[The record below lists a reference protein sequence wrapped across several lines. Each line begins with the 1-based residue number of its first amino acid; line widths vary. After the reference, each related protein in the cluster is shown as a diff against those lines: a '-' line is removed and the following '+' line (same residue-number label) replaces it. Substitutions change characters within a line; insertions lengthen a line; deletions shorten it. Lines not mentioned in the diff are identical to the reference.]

1 MLRNKSLESFQTS
14 AQSWAPFLSVLI
26 LIFTGLACVFIKMEV
41 VQEGYQILKTGR
53 AVRELSDEKSRLEMQ
68 YAKLTRP
75 SRLDKIG
82 TERLALGKI
91 QKNQVIMMAGHGEIA
106 VRQ

>member
-1 MLRNKSLESFQTS
+1 MTEQVRKGC
-14 AQSWAPFLSVLI
+14 APFISVMI
-26 LIFTGLACVFIKMEV
+26 LVLVGLACVFIKMEV
-41 VQEGYQILKTGR
+41 VREGYDILRLGHIHKIAT
-53 AVRELSDEKSRLEMQ
+53 SEKSRLELK

-82 TERLALGKI
+82 TTKLALSRA
-91 QKNQVIMMAGHGEIA
+91 QKNQVVMMAGTGEFA